1 MPLDRNVRLL
11 AWFNFFLEFKFYNAI
26 LVIYFARVTG
36 SYALAMGVFA
46 AVSLSAAVFELPTGV
61 FSDLIGRKRTLV
73 LGALAH
79 LGSVVLY
86 ALGGDYALFLLGG
99 VCEGLGWALFS
110 GNNTALLHDT
120 LAETGQEAAYQEY
133 LGRTTAMEHV
143 GVALVGLVGAVL
155 AALTSFAVVMWLS
168 VLPQIVLVAIA
179 LRFREPR
186 TQTRPTGHPI
196 AHLREALRVIRS
208 NARLS
213 WLGGAAVLGYGVGE
227 AVYQLRVAFIE
238 GLWPL
243 WALGVARMLDNL
255 MAAAS
260 YYFSG
265 RLIRRFSEF
274 GILIGG
280 GLAGRAVT
288 ALAYAL
294 PTVLSPALLS
304 ATSALHGVQTVAQD
318 GLMQRE
324 FTTEQ
329 RATLGSVVSLGAS
342 LAFGIASVLI
352 GALADRIGLAAIL
365 LIAQLVQLVPLWMQW
380 RGLRAEGAARVA
392 PAAGATPPRSP

>member
-1 MPLDRNVRLL
+1 MPLDRNIRLL
-11 AWFNFFLEFKFYNAI
+11 AWFSFFLELKFYSAI
-26 LVIYFARVTG
+26 IVIYFAAVTG
-36 SYALAMGVFA
+36 SYTLAMSIL
-46 AVSLSAAVFELPTGV
+46 AVASLSAALFELPTGI

-79 LGSVVLY
+79 CGSVVLY
-86 ALGGDYALFLLGG
+86 ALGGDYSVFLLGG
-99 VCEGLGWALFS
+99 ICEGLSWALFS

-133 LGRTTAMEHV
+133 LGRTVAMEHV
-143 GVALVGLVGAVL
+143 GVALVGVVGAVL
-155 AALTSFAVVMWLS
+155 ASLTSYAVVMWLS
-168 VLPQIVLVAIA
+168 VIPQIVLVAIA
-179 LRFREPR
+179 LQFREPR
-186 TQTRPTGHPI
+186 TQAHVMPNPF
-196 AHLREALRVIRS
+196 AHLRAAWRVIRGS
-208 NARLS
+208 TRLS
-213 WLGGAAVLGYGVGE
+213 WLGAASILGYGVGE

-265 RLIRRFSEF
+265 RLIRRFSEY
-274 GILIGG
+274 GVLIGG

-288 ALAYAL
+288 LLAYAL
-294 PTVLSPALLS
+294 PGVLSPVLLS
-304 ATSALHGVQTVAQD
+304 ATSILHGVQSVAQD

-329 RATLGSVVSLGAS
+329 RATLGSVVALGAS
-342 LAFGIASVLI
+342 IAYGVIGILI
-352 GALADRIGLAAIL
+352 GVLADRIGLVAVL
-365 LIAQLVQLVPLWMQW
+365 LIAQVVQLIPLWMQW
-380 RGLRAEGAARVA
+380 RGLHVPGGQRQTRPA
-392 PAAGATPPRSP
+392 PGG